1 VFRFITEGTIEEKII
16 ERADRKLFLD
26 AAVIQQGRLAEQ
38 NSAVGKDE
46 LMKMVRFG
54 ADEILSGK
62 GGSYTDEDID
72 ALILR
77 GEERTSAMQARLET
91 DAQYNL
97 ASFSLLGSDDIGRDT
112 FSFGGENY
120 RDAEKKGFGNFINLP
135 QRERKR
141 LIHDVNDTSTSVTN
155 VNRSQVMVDA
165 KRKKKS
171 TAYHDFQLFDTDR
184 LEWFHKKISDLSSA
198 KEEEM
203 EKIASIRLKAK
214 NAPSLH
220 NSRYNTD
227 PGESAEELNEL
238 AEQMEKTL
246 DRFELSQGC
255 LCLYLYLSCL
265 PILYRSFL
273 IHFYCLIFEDEEA
286 EYQSLL
292 ADGFPDWSRKDF
304 KEFTTR

>member
-77 GEERTSAMQARLET
+77 GEERTSAMQAKLET
-91 DAQYNL
+91 NAQYNL
-97 ASFSLLGSDDIGRDT
+97 ASFSLLGNDETGRDT

-120 RDAEKKGFGNFINLP
+120 RDADKKGFGNFINLP

-141 LIHDVNDTSTSVTN
+141 LIHDVNDPAVSGSN
-155 VNRSQVMVDA
+155 ANRSQVMADA
-165 KRKKKS
+165 KKRKKS
-171 TAYHDFQLFDTDR
+171 PTYQDFQLFDNDR
-184 LEWFHKKISDLSSA
+184 LDYFNKRISDLASV
-198 KEEEM
+198 KEQEM

-214 NAPSLH
+214 HAPSVH
-220 NSRYNTD
+220 NSRSNPD

-238 AEQMEKTL
+238 ADRMEKSL
-246 DRFELSQGC
+246 DRFDLSQGNAA
-255 LCLYLYLSCL
+255 L
-265 PILYRSFL
+265 F
-273 IHFYCLIFEDEEA
+273 D
-286 EYQSLL
+286 
-292 ADGFPDWSRKDF
+292 
-304 KEFTTR
+304 